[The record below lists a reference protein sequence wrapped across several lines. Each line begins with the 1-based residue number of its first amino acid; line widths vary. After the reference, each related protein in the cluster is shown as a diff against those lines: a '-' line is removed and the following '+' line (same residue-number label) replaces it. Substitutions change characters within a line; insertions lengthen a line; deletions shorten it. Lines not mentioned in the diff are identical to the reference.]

1 MATSSLLFVFFLSTH
16 TLFLTINASPMDDVC
31 NQTNNPPLCI
41 KSIDFNEKVKN
52 EPLENIPKIAVE
64 LSHYTASTT
73 ETNIES
79 LSKKATDPNVK
90 AHYDVC
96 VKIYNGTILPMF
108 KATKVD
114 LTAKRYT
121 DVEKKSGDII
131 AGVTNCEAEFVKGS
145 PWNEDSAVVGVLV
158 DALRVA
164 AKLLAKKKMYYLG
177 Y

>member
-1 MATSSLLFVFFLSTH
+1 MAPFSLLFIIFLSTPS
-16 TLFLTINASPMDDVC
+16 LFLTINAAPVDDVC
-31 NQTNNPPLCI
+31 NQTNNPSLCI
-41 KSIDFNEKVKN
+41 KSITFNESVKK

-64 LSHYTASTT
+64 LSNFRAFIT
-73 ETNIES
+73 ETTIES

-96 VKIYNGTILPMF
+96 VKIYKDTVLPMF
-108 KATKVD
+108 KAAKVD

-121 DVEKKSGDII
+121 DVEKKSGDIL
-131 AGVTNCEAEFVKGS
+131 AGVSSCEAEFVKGS

-164 AKLLAKKKMYYLG
+164 AKLLAKKKMYLG